1 MKQIAAIAFLLAAWN
16 LPGKNSANPVVVHE
30 WGTFTSVAGV
40 DGKSLPW
47 APLAGQA
54 DLPCFVYTT
63 RRIQPKGATWGLV
76 RMETPVLY
84 FYAQQPTTI
93 SVNVD
98 FPQGTITEWYPRSD
112 APDNLRVIP
121 RSMKWKDIEV
131 LPQAELTFPTG
142 KSGSHYYAARATDS
156 APLRIGDQQEKL
168 IFYRGVGNFEVPLRP
183 RITAEGKLEIRNA
196 GFEALPLAIAFE
208 NQAGK
213 VGYQVLHDLRE
224 TVTLDVPELTG
235 DVATLQ
241 QKLSAEL
248 VGFGLYPKEAAAM
261 IATWRDSW
269 FEEGMRVF
277 YVMPR
282 AQVDS
287 ILPLKTT
294 PEASSVARV
303 FVGRVEVLSPR
314 MRQTLTTAVTT
325 GDSQKLVRIG
335 RFLQAFEPQL
345 ATTQNM
351 KVFLPSA
358 EQAILARW
366 GSTACVE

>member
-1 MKQIAAIAFLLAAWN
+1 
-16 LPGKNSANPVVVHE
+16 
-30 WGTFTSVAGV
+30 
-40 DGKSLPW
+40 
-47 APLAGQA
+47 
-54 DLPCFVYTT
+54 
-63 RRIQPKGATWGLV
+63 
-76 RMETPVLY
+76 
-84 FYAQQPTTI
+84 
-93 SVNVD
+93 
-98 FPQGTITEWYPRSD
+98 
-112 APDNLRVIP
+112 
-121 RSMKWKDIEV
+121 MKWNDIEV
-131 LPQAELTFPTG
+131 LPQAQLTFPTG
-142 KSGSHYYAARATDS
+142 KGGSHYYAARATDS

-224 TVTLDVPELTG
+224 TVTLDAPELTG

-277 YVMPR
+277 YIMPR

-314 MRQTLTTAVTT
+314 MRQTLTTAVTA

-345 ATTQNM
+345 ATTANM
-351 KVFLPSA
+351 KAFLPSA
-358 EQAILARW
+358 EQAVQARW
-366 GSTACVE
+366 SSTACVE